1 MAGDEMTGDR
11 WEAALLAG
19 LLTGWDDEDGEG

>member
-1 MAGDEMTGDR
+1 MTGDR